1 MDEGIKLFIV
11 LASIG
16 LAGSLTYASIAII
29 GAVVNR
35 IKGTHEPDVSPEEL
49 EYLRDRAEQVTGLEE
64 RVAELETRLDFAERL
79 LPRPHDD
86 RHDTP
91 VGRP

>member
-1 MDEGIKLFIV
+1 MDEGIKLFTV

-29 GAVVNR
+29 SAVVNR
-35 IKGTHEPDVSPEEL
+35 IKGNQGPDVSPDEL
-49 EYLRDRAEQVTGLEE
+49 EYLRDRAEQVAGLEE

-79 LPRPHDD
+79 LPRPDD
-86 RHDTP
+86 ARHDTP
-91 VGRP
+91 VGSS